1 MHVYRT
7 SSSTFQKKKYQR
19 QVWGHFYFCYYTS
32 TSTSTTSTIINSGK
46 VFAMDDPLVSAVD
59 HDTVEQIKFVAYSV
73 VAYVIVAIGMLG
85 NVLSLVVLTRP
96 NLKVGIRLLSKE
108 TDFCP
113 GCDVCVPVGL
123 GRVQPVRSDHCSP
136 CPL

>member
-1 MHVYRT
+1 MFGVIHRLT
-7 SSSTFQKKKYQR
+7 CTCLFQNNIKDKLVLLHLPLTG
-19 QVWGHFYFCYYTS
+19 QVS
-32 TSTSTTSTIINSGK
+32 
-46 VFAMDDPLVSAVD
+46 AMGDPLVSAVD
-59 HDTVEQIKFVAYSV
+59 HETVEQIKFVAYSV

-108 TDFCP
+108 TDLCP

>member
-59 HDTVEQIKFVAYSV
+59 HETVEQIKFVAYSV

-108 TDFCP
+108 TDLCP
-113 GCDVCVPVGL
+113 GCDVRVPVGL